1 MIEISRV
8 WLLPPL
14 ALGRVGSAA
23 TPCQAYSWAQPAITP
38 DGSAKTILVPEDT
51 IDLDDDGVPTLRQAN
66 QFNRIDLKDDTGRF
80 FPVCPFFELHGAW
93 TDDGT
98 VHEGP
103 ITEALLEEAG
113 LDLTSVR
120 WTVAVAN
127 LKPYHYTL
135 EDSDRVEALVDDIGA
150 DDTSRHDL
158 EGKSPDDA
166 GGPLLVS
173 EDDPVHFG
181 AMQVVRPTAELPGLR
196 LRIYAPKGVVYAPTD
211 IQTRMAADQRWS
223 NLDVPPERRNLNPAS
238 RWATYRMG
246 LDAPGPI
253 PGDGRLSPGGL
264 AATFRNRTQSLGLI
278 DDVSDGLVTCQVGD
292 LPAAHARIALGP
304 PDFSPAARPFV
315 SIQDGL
321 SDRVSRD
328 EARTGDVGEGELE
341 EIVADIFERA
351 LETSDLVNKDAQT
364 GRCHRDENGGVT
376 LPPPPDNFETPPIG
390 TLWARGGTPGDIT
403 SNVDA
408 LPVSFRGQRKHQR
421 LNALEYLKDRLRD
434 DPAFVERW
442 LRPPVDDFRFF
453 DRRMP
458 ALMRGSDGRPMH
470 LTRRQYDL
478 VERWAREFLASH
490 TS

>member
-14 ALGRVGSAA
+14 AFGRVGSAD
-23 TPCQAYSWAQPAITP
+23 TPCQAYSWAPPTITP
-38 DGSAKTILVPEDT
+38 EGSAKTILVPEDT
-51 IDLDDDGVPTLRQAN
+51 IDVAGDGTPTRRLAN
-66 QFNRIDLKDDTGRF
+66 QFNRINLKDDAGRF

-93 TDDGT
+93 TEDGT
-98 VHEGP
+98 AHEGP
-103 ITEALLEEAG
+103 ITEDVLTGAG
-113 LDLTSVR
+113 LVLNNVR

-135 EDSDRVEALVDDIGA
+135 EDSDRIQALVDDIGA
-150 DDTSRHDL
+150 DDTTRRDL
-158 EGKSPDDA
+158 EGRTPTDT
-166 GGPLLVS
+166 GGTHLVS
-173 EDDPVHFG
+173 GDDHVHFG
-181 AMQVVRPTAELPGLR
+181 AMQAVRPTGDLPGLR

-211 IQTRMAADQRWS
+211 ILARISSDFDWRD
-223 NLDVPPERRNLNPAS
+223 LDVPPERRILNPAA

-246 LDAPGPI
+246 FDAPGPI
-253 PGDGRLSPGGL
+253 PGDGRLNPGGL
-264 AATFRNRTQSLGLI
+264 AATFGNFGQSLGLV
-278 DDVSDGLVTCQVGD
+278 DDVSDGLVTCRVGS
-292 LPAAHARIALGP
+292 LPAAEARIAIGP
-304 PDFSPAARPFV
+304 PDFSPASRPFV

-321 SDRVSRD
+321 SDRVARD
-328 EARTGDVGEGELE
+328 FARTGDFGDGELE

-364 GRCHRDENGGVT
+364 GRCHNENGVT
-376 LPPPPDNFETPPIG
+376 LPPPSEDFETPPIS
-390 TLWARGGTPGDIT
+390 TLWARGGVPGDVT

-408 LPVSFRGQRKHQR
+408 LPVSFKGQRKHHR

-434 DPAFVERW
+434 DTAFVERW
-442 LRPPVDDFRFF
+442 LRPPLDEFQFF

-458 ALMRGSDGRPMH
+458 ALMRGSDRRPLH

-478 VERWAREFLASH
+478 VARWARDFIASH